1 MKSTDKPKIYRTL
14 GILMLMTVAVMS
26 LGCVRKPPDVL
37 VKPQSRQ
44 LVESKLDKKIIQLVT
59 ESYIPYGYEEN
70 GLVKGVA
77 VDVVTEAFRRIGYN
91 VELKMLPWT
100 RALQMVE
107 DGDTDGIFCAFYSDE
122 RAIFMDY
129 LQEPLAYEAQY
140 CYTLKDSSVVF
151 DGTLDSLKP
160 YRIGVIQDWYYGAA
174 FDEAVKSGDFAV
186 ERVTD
191 LSVNIQKLLDGRIDV
206 IVNPRL
212 STLYYLKQMKIQ
224 DRVVEQTVP
233 FREPTALYLGF
244 TKKRFLDPALVRD
257 IDTELAEMKAD
268 GTYQRIVDQYIR

>member
-1 MKSTDKPKIYRTL
+1 MRSTAKPKINMAI
-14 GILMLMTVAVMS
+14 GILIVISLAMLS

-44 LVESKLDKKIIQLVT
+44 LVESKLDKKIVQLVT

-70 GLVKGVA
+70 GAVKGVA
-77 VDVVTEAFRRIGYN
+77 VDVVNEAFRRIGYT

-100 RALQMVE
+100 RSLQMVE

-122 RAIFMDY
+122 RAVFMDY
-129 LQEPLAYEAQY
+129 LKEPLAYEAQY
-140 CYTLKDSSVVF
+140 CYTLKDSPVAF
-151 DGTLDSLKP
+151 DGTLESLKP
-160 YRIGVIQDWYYGAA
+160 YRIGVIQDWYYGDA
-174 FDEAVKSGDFAV
+174 FDEALKNGAFHV
-186 ERVTD
+186 ESVTD
-191 LSVNIQKLLDGRIDV
+191 LSINIQKLLDGRIDV

-224 DRVVEQTVP
+224 DRVVEQAVP

-244 TKKRFLDPALVRD
+244 TKKRLVDPALRRD
-257 IDTELAEMKAD
+257 LEAELAEMKAD
-268 GTYQRIVDQYIR
+268 GTYQEIVDQYIR